1 MQMLDRK
8 ELEHI
13 IAVITRENVKLME
26 RLHKK
31 DEQIG
36 GLLEYK
42 EGLKNLLRQNKMMNI
57 DKLTEEEELLDYSE
71 YGSIIPY
78 EGENVP
84 F

>member
-42 EGLKNLLRQNKMMNI
+42 EGLKNLLRQNKMMDI